1 MKRLILVSTIITLT
15 ACSTLE
21 VMNKEHSNQRKELRV
36 EQKVKKE
43 EFYKKLKAERE
54 LLKAKQML
62 ELAAVGSEK
71 HKELKELIASLEN
84 FLN

>member
-1 MKRLILVSTIITLT
+1 MKRITLLLSIIILT
-15 ACSTLE
+15 SCSTLE
-21 VMNKEHSNQRKELRV
+21 VMNKEHTAQRKELRA
-36 EQKVKKE
+36 EQKLKKE

-62 ELAAVGSEK
+62 ELASVGTEK